1 MPRGSQPG
9 ERRGGRKKG
18 TPNRIS
24 TEIREAA
31 RRYGREAL
39 QLHVKLMRASKN
51 EDVRQR
57 SANVILDR
65 AYGRPSQVN
74 SDVEDNPLQLLM
86 DHLDGKTRGLPSE
99 QQ

>member
-1 MPRGSQPG
+1 MPRGSSPG

-39 QLHVKLMRASKN
+39 QLHVKLMRASRN

-65 AYGRPSQVN
+65 AYGKATQPVSN
-74 SDVEDNPLQLLM
+74 DDDDPFKLLM
-86 DHLDGKTRGLPSE
+86 EHLEGTSRGLPSE
-99 QQ
+99 RQ

>member
-1 MPRGSQPG
+1 MR
-9 ERRGGRKKG
+9 G

-39 QLHVKLMRASKN
+39 HLHVKLMRSSKN

-65 AYGRPSQVN
+65 AYGRPSQVA
-74 SDVEDNPLQLLM
+74 SDDGDNPLELLM
-86 DHLDGKTRGLPSE
+86 QHLEGTSRGLPSE
-99 QQ
+99 Q

>member
-1 MPRGSQPG
+1 MAGSKPG

-18 TPNRIS
+18 TPNKIS

-65 AYGRPSQVN
+65 AYGKPTQVAAG
-74 SDVEDNPLQLLM
+74 DEDNPLRLLM
-86 DHLDGKTRGLPSE
+86 DALDGRTRGLPSE
-99 QQ
+99 RH